1 MLSSFLTLMLHCI
14 LIIGKEGD
22 RDWEEEVIMKKEESK
37 EQKNIKNFQKRQRK
51 NQENIAIQM
60 LIEFYR

>member
-37 EQKNIKNFQKRQRK
+37 E
-51 NQENIAIQM
+51 
-60 LIEFYR
+60 